1 MATWLQSDHVIFA
14 DEITADDEKFSPQHD
29 DIPDDMIE
37 GILSRFPLLLFFNT
51 LYKQWLPSDMDVLFN
66 LSFLALYQGKAL
78 LSNASKWPL
87 SQSS

>member
-37 GILSRFPLLLFFNT
+37 GILSRFGLLLFFST
-51 LYKQWLPSDMDVLFN
+51 LFLYEQWLPSDMDVFFN
-66 LSFLALYQGKAL
+66 ISYLALYCKTTNF
-78 LSNASKWPL
+78 SNPN
-87 SQSS
+87 